1 MGGWIFRFGVEW
13 KEGKADGAA
22 DRQSPVGR
30 VALRRFCP
38 TLRVEAPTAVL
49 GSWVSSGL
57 QGSISGT
64 DGSESPPALAQAR
77 RKARPNGFSGGSPVG
92 KGCHRGLDDVILK
105 QVTRGILTV

>member
-13 KEGKADGAA
+13 KEGKADWAA

-38 TLRVEAPTAVL
+38 LDGAEAPTAVL
-49 GSWVSSGL
+49 GSWVLTGL
-57 QGSISGT
+57 QGSSAGQRMVEPT
-64 DGSESPPALAQAR
+64 CTRSAR

-92 KGCHRGLDDVILK
+92 LWGVI
-105 QVTRGILTV
+105 VDLTT